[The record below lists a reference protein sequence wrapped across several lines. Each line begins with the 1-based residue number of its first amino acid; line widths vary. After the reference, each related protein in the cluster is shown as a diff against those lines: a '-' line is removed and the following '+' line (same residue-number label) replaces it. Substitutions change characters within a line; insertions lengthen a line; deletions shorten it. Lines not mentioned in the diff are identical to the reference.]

1 MEGAGEEIPR
11 RRDLGGAPSAYEP
24 GTTYSYAP
32 GSWYKYLYKNHGNST
47 LKKSLQEYNNSYR
60 GVYATHRFSYKNM
73 YYKDT
78 SPISIEIPVYQYP
91 LVFGS
96 IFDPNNEKGL
106 NKSMPS
112 LKGNSRTNQEWSTK
126 MWYMFTREKSNY
138 YPNSEMIESSSFDR
152 YSPQEA
158 MERIA
163 SITFSAYRVNA
174 FNLETMNYDCIDL
187 SESYKKNVLERTF
200 NRSDND
206 WPLKSW
212 KKDYELNNTA
222 E

>member
-1 MEGAGEEIPR
+1 
-11 RRDLGGAPSAYEP
+11 
-24 GTTYSYAP
+24 
-32 GSWYKYLYKNHGNST
+32 
-47 LKKSLQEYNNSYR
+47 
-60 GVYATHRFSYKNM
+60 
-73 YYKDT
+73 
-78 SPISIEIPVYQYP
+78 
-91 LVFGS
+91 
-96 IFDPNNEKGL
+96 
-106 NKSMPS
+106 
-112 LKGNSRTNQEWSTK
+112 
-126 MWYMFTREKSNY
+126 MFTREKSNY

-174 FNLETMNYDCIDL
+174 FNTETMNYDCIDL